1 MNNEVQNAVET
12 LKQAVLQA
20 LYEQHRDG
28 DQPYLDFNDI
38 HETIGIERIPKT
50 KDYFVHGILLRLWQ
64 EDGYV
69 EHFGAGGRWKI
80 IEKGIK
86 AIEG

>member
-1 MNNEVQNAVET
+1 MNNEVRNAVET
-12 LKQAVLQA
+12 LKRAVLQT

-28 DQPYLDFNDI
+28 DQPYLGFDDI
-38 HETIGIERIPKT
+38 HESIGIERIPKT

-64 EDGYV
+64 EDGHA
-69 EHFGAGGRWKI
+69 EWFGARGLWKI
-80 IEKGIK
+80 TEKGVK